1 MRLGAVVLLGLLAG
15 CSGAA
20 DEEDAD
26 VSAGEG
32 AILGGQSDTGDPAV
46 GMVRLP
52 TGQFGSGT
60 LIAPSTVLTAG
71 HVVAGKPTQFFYGT
85 PPAGKDARFDVLSV
99 ASIADVAAHPC
110 YTDPSKC
117 GGQKVD
123 VAVLHLAAP
132 IRDVAPIAIVDQPL
146 EYLWGLLSP
155 YEGDSCTA
163 IGFGAHLQGSRATL
177 QVRRSARAT
186 IDDVGIVELVTV
198 WGTGIATGGD
208 SGGPLV
214 CAGRIVGTV
223 RGSAGAVPSNSPYTR
238 TREAYVRTDAHR
250 DWIREQMR

>member
-1 MRLGAVVLLGLLAG
+1 MRVGAVVLLGLLAG

-20 DEEDAD
+20 TEDDAN
-26 VSAGEG
+26 VSSDGA
-32 AILGGQSDTGDPAV
+32 AILGGQSDIGHPAV

-71 HVVAGKPTQFFYGT
+71 HVVAGNPTQFFYGT
-85 PPAGKDARFDVLSV
+85 PPAGKDARFDVL
-99 ASIADVAAHPC
+99 AVAAISDVEAHPS

-117 GGQKVD
+117 DGEKVD
-123 VAVLHLAAP
+123 VGVVHLATP
-132 IRDVAPIAIVDQPL
+132 IRDVAPVPIIDRPI

-163 IGFGAHLQGSRATL
+163 VGFGAHLDGGHATL
-177 QVRRSARAT
+177 QVRRSAQAT
-186 IDDVGIVELVTV
+186 IDEVGSVELVTV

-208 SGGPLV
+208 SGGPLI

-223 RGSAGAVPSNSPYTR
+223 RGSAGPVPASSPYTR
-238 TREAYVRTDAHR
+238 TREAYTRTDARR
-250 DWIREQMR
+250 DWIRAHMR